1 MILYKLLSILFL
13 PLIYLYLLIRIIN
26 KKEDRSRFKERLGFS
41 TIKKSSENIIWIHCV
56 SVGESNSA
64 IILIEK
70 ILKNNPNSKLLFT
83 STTVSSASQIQKK
96 FYNNNKI
103 IHQFLP
109 IDDIFS
115 INRFLKYWQP
125 QLAIFIESEIWPN
138 LIHQCSKHN
147 IELAL
152 INARI
157 SDKSYKRWLILHK
170 LGFNILKNFQIC
182 FAQSKT
188 DQQKLIKLGVKNT
201 EFAGNLKS
209 CAKKLD
215 FDEIELKSLKKQIG
229 TRRFW
234 LAASTHKGEEKI
246 IIKIHQKL
254 QKKYPDLLTIIAPR
268 HPNRLEEITKD
279 VPKNIKIKIRSKK
292 EDIKKNTNIYIA
304 DTLGEMGLFY
314 KLSNISFIGGS
325 LIKDIGGHN
334 PFEALKLDSVVITGK
349 YFANFDEIYQE
360 LQNNKII
367 FIASSNQ
374 DLYKKILELLD
385 NNNILQNITN
395 NWQKYHSSNNLL
407 EKIIKKLK

>member
-13 PLIYLYLLIRIIN
+13 PLIYLYLFIRILN
-26 KKEDRSRFKERLGFS
+26 KKEDKLRIKERLGFS
-41 TIKKSSENIIWIHCV
+41 TIKKSSENLIWIHCV

-70 ILKNNPNSKLLFT
+70 ILENNPNSKLLFT
-83 STTVSSASQIQKK
+83 SSTITSASQIKRK
-96 FYNNNKI
+96 FHDNNRI

-115 INRFLKYWQP
+115 INRFLKYWRP

-138 LIHQCSKHN
+138 LIHQCSKHK
-147 IELAL
+147 IKLAL

-170 LGFNILKNFQIC
+170 LGFNILKNFKIC
-182 FAQSKT
+182 FAQSKA

-201 EFAGNLKS
+201 EFIGNLKS

-215 FDEIELKSLKKQIG
+215 FDEIELKSLNKQIG
-229 TRRFW
+229 VRKFW
-234 LAASTHKGEEKI
+234 FAASTHKGEEEI
-246 IIKIHQKL
+246 IIKTHQKL
-254 QKKYPDLLTIIAPR
+254 QKQYPDLLTIIAPR
-268 HPNRLEEITKD
+268 HPNRLEEITKNI
-279 VPKNIKIKIRSKK
+279 PKNIKIKIRSKK
-292 EDIKKNTNIYIA
+292 EAIKKNTNIYIA

-314 KLSNISFIGGS
+314 KLSNISFISGS

-334 PFEALKLDSVVITGK
+334 PFEALKLDSAVITGK

-360 LQNNKII
+360 LERNKII
-367 FIASSNQ
+367 FIANSNQ
-374 DLYKKILELLD
+374 DLYKKILDLL
-385 NNNILQNITN
+385 NNNDILQNIIN
-395 NWQKYHSSNNLL
+395 NWRKYHNSNNLL
-407 EKIIKKLK
+407 EKLIKKLK